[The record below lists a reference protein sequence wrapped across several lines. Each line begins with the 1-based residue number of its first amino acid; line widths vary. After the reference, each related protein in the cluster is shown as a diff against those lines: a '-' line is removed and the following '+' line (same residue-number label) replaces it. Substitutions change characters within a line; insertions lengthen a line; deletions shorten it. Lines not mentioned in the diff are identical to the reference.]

1 VPAYADFAGFY
12 DQIMGDRSL
21 DVARVRG
28 CITRFHPAARSLLEL
43 GCGTG
48 AMLAGLAPV
57 LEVTGV
63 DRSPEM
69 LAVAARNVPSARLV
83 HADMTAFSLETRF
96 DVVICVFDT
105 LNHLPRLDD
114 WRAMFGRV
122 DQHLADG
129 GLFFFDVNTTG
140 RLRRLWR
147 GPPFASDFGEHTMI
161 MDVVPAEGRDGEGEL
176 STWTVRIFERV
187 EGDAF
192 RLHEENIPELGVP
205 LATIRAAL
213 APRFDLLEAT
223 GLDGEAAT
231 DESARAFLAYRRRPG
246 GRTA

>member
-1 VPAYADFAGFY
+1 
-12 DQIMGDRSL
+12 
-21 DVARVRG
+21 
-28 CITRFHPAARSLLEL
+28 
-43 GCGTG
+43 
-48 AMLAGLAPV
+48 
-57 LEVTGV
+57 
-63 DRSPEM
+63 
-69 LAVAARNVPSARLV
+69 
-83 HADMTAFSLETRF
+83 
-96 DVVICVFDT
+96 
-105 LNHLPRLDD
+105 
-114 WRAMFGRV
+114 
-122 DQHLADG
+122 
-129 GLFFFDVNTTG
+129 
-140 RLRRLWR
+140 
-147 GPPFASDFGEHTMI
+147 
-161 MDVVPAEGRDGEGEL
+161 VVPAEGRDGEGEL